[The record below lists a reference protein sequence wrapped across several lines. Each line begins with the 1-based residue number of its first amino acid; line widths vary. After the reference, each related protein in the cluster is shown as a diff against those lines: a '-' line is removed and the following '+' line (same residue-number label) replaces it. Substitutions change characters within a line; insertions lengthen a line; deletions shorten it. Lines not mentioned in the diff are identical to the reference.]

1 MNWILAT
8 PSAVT
13 QEFDDFLSSIYIYIY
28 INIATSLT
36 QAFEYHAYFDAC
48 P

>member
-13 QEFDDFLSSIYIYIY
+13 QEFDDFLSSIYIYI
-28 INIATSLT
+28 NIATSLT

>member
-13 QEFDDFLSSIYIYIY
+13 QEFDNFLSTIYIYIY
-28 INIATSLT
+28 IYCNIISSSFWISCL
-36 QAFEYHAYFDAC
+36 FWRLSM
-48 P
+48 

>member
-13 QEFDDFLSSIYIYIY
+13 QEFDDFLSTIYVY
-28 INIATSLT
+28 IATSLA